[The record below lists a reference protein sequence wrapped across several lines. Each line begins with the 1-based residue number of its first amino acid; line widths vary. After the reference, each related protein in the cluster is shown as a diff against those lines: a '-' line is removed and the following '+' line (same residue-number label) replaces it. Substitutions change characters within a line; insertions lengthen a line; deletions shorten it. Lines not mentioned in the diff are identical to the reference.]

1 MTRLWF
7 QQRLYGK
14 LAGTRD
20 CSLPR
25 DSTRSRSTA
34 LHPSTLR
41 LARRWSC
48 GLDRDRGDVLG
59 VSSMRIYLRASGVGL
74 PRCFLGVLNVAH
86 GRPARRVRSTGTR
99 YENDRSLGQGVV
111 GTPSWVPE
119 RLPGAPVLA
128 NTANLLTRAKRE
140 STPRL
145 GLGVHF
151 GINTTGQTVVH
162 LAAAAYRNIA
172 FHRFGPRP
180 AATFGGTLSL

>member
-1 MTRLWF
+1 MTASLCRWMTRLWF

-14 LAGTRD
+14 SAGTQD

-59 VSSMRIYLRASGVGL
+59 VSSMRTYLRASGVGL
-74 PRCFLGVLNVAH
+74 ARCFLGVLNVAH
-86 GRPARRVRSTGTR
+86 GWPARRLRSTGTK
-99 YENDRSLGQGVV
+99 YENGRSLGQGVV

-119 RLPGAPVLA
+119 RLPGAPALA
-128 NTANLLTRAKRE
+128 NTANPLTRAKGKACRGKV
-140 STPRL
+140 S
-145 GLGVHF
+145 
-151 GINTTGQTVVH
+151 
-162 LAAAAYRNIA
+162 AC
-172 FHRFGPRP
+172 
-180 AATFGGTLSL
+180 TLV